1 MYVIQNFNL
10 SYVNN
15 LVLKIF
21 FLNFSSVNEK
31 DEITIR
37 QLAEMIAKSFNFQG
51 ILEFDTSAADGQIKK
66 TASNEKLRKLLPNFK
81 FTSLETA
88 IADTVEWF
96 KKNNRQARLVAP

>member
-1 MYVIQNFNL
+1 MKFFFFN
-10 SYVNN
+10 
-15 LVLKIF
+15 IF
-21 FLNFSSVNEK
+21 VVDEK

-37 QLAEMIAKSFNFQG
+37 SLAEMIAKSFNFQG

-81 FTSLETA
+81 FTNLETA

-96 KKNNRQARLVAP
+96 KNNNKQARLVAP